1 MESITTTSFKKSFA
15 HITESMSLDN
25 TVDPID
31 YKVITEESKIIID
44 SGITLT
50 VGSGKTLIPNLH
62 NHP

>member
-1 MESITTTSFKKSFA
+1 MDSISDTLFQKSFA
-15 HITESMSLDN
+15 HVTETMSLDD

-31 YKVITEESKIIID
+31 YKVVTEESKIIID

-50 VGSGKTLIPNLH
+50 IGSGKTLIPNLH